1 MNRFSPRMSA
11 ATPTRVRLAALGV
24 AVLLAAGAAGAAAA
38 ASPGSGP
45 SADATTAPERAGPVE
60 PGGSDGA
67 DPRAPF
73 AAYELPDGDQ
83 GTISPRPVGATVT
96 SPIAPPYAAG

>member
-38 ASPGSGP
+38 SPGSGP
-45 SADATTAPERAGPVE
+45 SADAASAPERAGPVE

-96 SPIAPPYAAG
+96 SPTAPPNAAG

>member
-1 MNRFSPRMSA
+1 MNRFSPRMPA

-38 ASPGSGP
+38 STGSGP
-45 SADATTAPERAGPVE
+45 SADATTAPERAGPAE

-67 DPRAPF
+67 DPRFPF
-73 AAYELPDGDQ
+73 AAYELPDGGQ
-83 GTISPRPVGATVT
+83 GTISPRPVGATDA
-96 SPIAPPYAAG
+96 SPTAPPNAAG